1 MNAPSQTWRATGLPG
16 PQRHQPLFLLSLR
29 LAAACC

>member
-1 MNAPSQTWRATGLPG
+1 MNAALHPSRLTGLPR
-16 PQRHQPLFLLSLR
+16 PQRHQQLFLLSLR

>member
-1 MNAPSQTWRATGLPG
+1 MNAALHPLRVAGLPR
-16 PQRHQPLFLLSLR
+16 PQRHQQLFLLSLR

>member
-1 MNAPSQTWRATGLPG
+1 MNAASPTLRATGLPG
-16 PQRHQPLFLLSLR
+16 PQRHQPLFLLSLS